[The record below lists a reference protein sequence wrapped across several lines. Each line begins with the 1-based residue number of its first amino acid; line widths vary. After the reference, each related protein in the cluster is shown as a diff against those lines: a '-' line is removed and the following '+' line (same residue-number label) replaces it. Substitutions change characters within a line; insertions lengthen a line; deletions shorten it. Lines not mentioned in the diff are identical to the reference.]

1 MNEGITLLL
10 HNCANLKKKMPDH
23 PDPSSGKVHKKRN
36 TLCIY
41 ININQ
46 VAHHHE
52 FHTEHIRA

>member
-1 MNEGITLLL
+1 
-10 HNCANLKKKMPDH
+10 MPDH

-52 FHTEHIRA
+52 FHTEHISQFGAAIVAPI